1 MKKYSLVGKAQA
13 MRMAELMGCT
23 GIHRCKDGSWMP
35 CSSMEEMQ
43 RISKLAEGPKW
54 QEALP
59 SKKVDRVSSDRR
71 SRRKIRRSRRK
82 MNRRFWE
89 NLTERPVS
97 SIQTLGDGSL
107 VSGPAS
113 GGITA
118 SGPISMASADSNT
131 QVKSSI
137 VSAITGGTLLP
148 WTTGYKGRPPAPST
162 TNSPQYVRDNDPDV
176 FTDIESARFRARQI
190 GCIGVSRRMSK
201 TGRIVWMPCTNN
213 TDFANRSG
221 STALGR
227 RNKKRELDRSI
238 RTIVSSELKKR
249 KKLK

>member
-1 MKKYSLVGKAQA
+1 MKKYSLVDKAQA

-23 GIHRCKDGSWMP
+23 GIHRGKDGSWMP
-35 CSSMEEMQ
+35 CSSMDEMQ

-54 QEALP
+54 REALP
-59 SKKVDRVSSDRR
+59 AKKTDDVSFADKPRR
-71 SRRKIRRSRRK
+71 RR
-82 MNRRFWE
+82 NRRQWE
-89 NLTERPVS
+89 NLIERPVA

-118 SGPISMASADSNT
+118 SGPISMASADQNT
-131 QVKSSI
+131 LVKSSA
-137 VSAITGGTLLP
+137 VSSITGGMLPP
-148 WTTGYKGRPPAPST
+148 WTSGYKGRPAAPST
-162 TNSPQYVRDNDPDV
+162 TYNPQYVRDNDPDV

-238 RTIVSSELKKR
+238 RTIVSNELKKR

>member
-1 MKKYSLVGKAQA
+1 MQKYSLVDKAQA
-13 MRMAELMGCT
+13 MRMAESMGCT
-23 GIHRCKDGSWMP
+23 GIHRGKDGSWMP
-35 CSSMEEMQ
+35 CSSIDEMQ
-43 RISKLAEGPKW
+43 RISKLAEGSKW
-54 QEALP
+54 REALP
-59 SKKVDRVSSDRR
+59 AKKTDDASLAKKP
-71 SRRKIRRSRRK
+71 RRKR
-82 MNRRFWE
+82 NRRQWE
-89 NLTERPVS
+89 NLIERPVT
-97 SIQTLGDGSL
+97 SIQTLANGSL

-118 SGPISMASADSNT
+118 SGPISMASADSDT
-131 QVKSSI
+131 QVKSSTANA
-137 VSAITGGTLLP
+137 VEGGKLLP
-148 WTTGYKGRPPAPST
+148 WTTGYKRGPAAPST
-162 TNSPQYVRDNDPDV
+162 TYNPQYVRDNDPDV

-238 RTIVSSELKKR
+238 RTIVSNELKKR